1 VIKSSKTLPEETYLK
16 SWASMSPIS
25 SDQCVRIILEF
36 YGIFIQRATVQE
48 TPDIYLT
55 SLLVLAHFVLLL
67 LYFVYP
73 ALQWRYIIWHTYF
86 HVCCKMY
93 LCVSDIESIYLYL
106 VSLLSY
112 PSYLSTYA
120 AISKYLLVTTFKD
133 IQASELCIS
142 DPSLNDL
149 SEHC

>member
-1 VIKSSKTLPEETYLK
+1 
-16 SWASMSPIS
+16 MSPIS

-55 SLLVLAHFVLLL
+55 SLLVLAHFVLLQ
-67 LYFVYP
+67 YFVYP
-73 ALQWRYIIWHTYF
+73 ALQRRYTIWHTYF
-86 HVCCKMY
+86 HLCCKMY
-93 LCVSDIESIYLYL
+93 LSVSDIESIYLYL

-142 DPSLNDL
+142 DLFLNDL